1 MVAAGEPVPTLL
13 VTGANRGLG
22 LALARQYAG
31 AGWTVHATA
40 RDPDRAQALRGLA
53 GAVTVHR
60 LDIADPDQ
68 VAALA
73 AALDGVAIDL
83 LINNAGIN
91 VTEHTELDDL
101 DYDGWADDF
110 RVNTIAPLRLSAALA
125 DNVARS
131 ARRTIAFMS
140 SRAGSITANIAGG
153 RYRYR
158 STKAALNAA
167 VRSLALDLLPRGV
180 ICVAVHPGWARTDM
194 GGPRAPISP
203 EASAIALEA
212 LFDRLEPHHAGHFL
226 NYDGTELPW

>member
-1 MVAAGEPVPTLL
+1 MPTLL

-22 LALARQYAG
+22 LELARQYAD

-40 RDPDRAQALRGLA
+40 RDPAAATDLLA
-53 GAVTVHR
+53 VPGAVEVHR
-60 LDIADPDQ
+60 LDIADPAQ
-68 VAALA
+68 VREVA

-83 LINNAGIN
+83 LVNNAGIN
-91 VTEHTELDDL
+91 MTARSELDDL
-101 DYDGWADDF
+101 DYDGWLQDF
-110 RVNTIAPLRLSAALA
+110 GVNAIAPLRLSAALA
-125 DNVARS
+125 DQVAAS
-131 ARRTIAFMS
+131 DGRTIAFMS
-140 SRAGSITANIAGG
+140 SRAGSITSNIAGG

-194 GGPRAPISP
+194 GGARATLSP
-203 EASAIALEA
+203 AESVRALKA
-212 LFDRLEPHHAGHFL
+212 LFDRLEPHHTGHFL

>member
-1 MVAAGEPVPTLL
+1 MPTLL

-22 LALARQYAG
+22 LELARQYAD

-40 RDPDRAQALRGLA
+40 RDPAAATDLLA
-53 GAVTVHR
+53 VPGAVEVHR

-68 VAALA
+68 VRAVA

-83 LINNAGIN
+83 LVNNAGIN
-91 VTEHTELDDL
+91 STARSELGDI
-101 DYDGWADDF
+101 DYDGWLQDF
-110 RVNTIAPLRLSAALA
+110 AVNTIAPLRVSAALA
-125 DNVARS
+125 DNVAAS
-131 ARRTIAFMS
+131 DGKTIAFMS
-140 SRAGSITANIAGG
+140 SRAGSITSNIAGG

-167 VRSLALDLLPRGV
+167 IRSLALDLLPRGV

-194 GGPRAPISP
+194 GGARATISP
-203 EASAIALEA
+203 ADSVAALKA
-212 LFDRLEPHHAGHFL
+212 LFDRLEPHHTGHFL